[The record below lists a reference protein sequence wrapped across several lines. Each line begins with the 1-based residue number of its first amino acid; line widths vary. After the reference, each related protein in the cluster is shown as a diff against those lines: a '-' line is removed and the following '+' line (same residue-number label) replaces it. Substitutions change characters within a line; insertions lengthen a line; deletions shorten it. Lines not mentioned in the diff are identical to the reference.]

1 MMKNI
6 DFCENINNDAQVF
19 VFDSIKDLENLS
31 HQSLSP
37 KSFNQQSDISW
48 SSKDDEDDE
57 NAHEESEL
65 KKEISEPN
73 IDKN

>member
-6 DFCENINNDAQVF
+6 EFCDNNNNNDGKVF

-48 SSKDDEDDE
+48 SSEDDEDAKDD
-57 NAHEESEL
+57 SEI
-65 KKEISEPN
+65 KKDIFEQKV
-73 IDKN
+73 DKN